1 MSYKVRYTEGARE
14 DLKRL
19 FAFLVERDLQAA
31 QQGRKAIAE
40 SIYLLQQFPFTCRKA
55 MPGNPLLR
63 EMVISFGSSGYVAL
77 FEIEDNDVVTI
88 LAVRHQRE
96 DDYH

>member
-14 DLKRL
+14 DLTRF
-19 FAFLVERDLQAA
+19 FAFLAERDLQAA
-31 QQGRKAIAE
+31 QQGRKALAE
-40 SIYLLQQFPFTCRKA
+40 SINLLQQFPFTCRKA

>member
-19 FAFLVERDLQAA
+19 FAFLAEHDLQAA
-31 QQGRKAIAE
+31 QQGRKAIAD
-40 SIYLLQQFPFTCRKA
+40 SINLLQQFPFTCRKA

-88 LAVRHQRE
+88 LAVRHQRV